1 MFIKLTVTNFLTL
14 KLYCFWTLRWKY
26 WIWPK
31 QKGCQILCFFCSR
44 IAASTK
50 RGEAWRKNQEEIKS
64 MSPTLIDEPL
74 CKTGINH
81 RCTFFSWETCGM
93 FISFRATE
101 TLSILS
107 LLNVIL
113 CWTFTS
119 RTNIEIDLKKH
130 ATKSW
135 IPASHPVHLQFQQI
149 KPVCPT
155 LRYQPLCKIGVK
167 KLALSLF
174 TWDSSE
180 MFTFI
185 IFVKSKSRTK
195 SPAHQGHT
203 EIDSKK
209 GYQILE
215 TNTSPCPIFA
225 LETWRGSLKITSV
238 PANLDRWISLRK
250 LALKVR
256 RNCVLGKIVMTC
268 LSTLSPL
275 KTFQS
280 GQLIWG
286 MQKKSMAKIQEVHG
300 FIRFTDKTCMS

>member
-1 MFIKLTVTNFLTL
+1 MKILNLT
-14 KLYCFWTLRWKY
+14 
-26 WIWPK
+26 
-31 QKGCQILCFFCSR
+31 Q
-44 IAASTK
+44 TK
-50 RGEAWRKNQEEIKS
+50 RLPNPVLLLFPDSCFDLAGRSLKEKNQEEVKS

-74 CKTGINH
+74 CKTGINQ
-81 RCTFFSWETCGM
+81 RCTFFFLGNVWHVYQLSRHGNPVNI
-93 FISFRATE
+93 ISFERH
-101 TLSILS
+101 S
-107 LLNVIL
+107 LLNFHIKDKY
-113 CWTFTS
+113 WNWS
-119 RTNIEIDLKKH
+119 QKH

-167 KLALSLF
+167 KFALNLF
-174 TWDSSE
+174 TWDSSD

-195 SPAHQGHT
+195 SPAHQGHA
-203 EIDSKK
+203 EIDSQK

-225 LETWRGSLKITSV
+225 LETCRGSLKITSV

-256 RNCVLGKIVMTC
+256 RNCVLGKIVMTR
-268 LSTLSPL
+268 LSILSPL

>member
-1 MFIKLTVTNFLTL
+1 MN
-14 KLYCFWTLRWKY
+14 
-26 WIWPK
+26 PSAK
-31 QKGCQILCFFCSR
+31 Q
-44 IAASTK
+44 ASTK
-50 RGEAWRKNQEEIKS
+50 GA
-64 MSPTLIDEPL
+64 
-74 CKTGINH
+74 H
-81 RCTFFSWETCGM
+81 VFSWETCGM

-180 MFTFI
+180 MFAFI

>member
-1 MFIKLTVTNFLTL
+1 MN
-14 KLYCFWTLRWKY
+14 
-26 WIWPK
+26 PSAK
-31 QKGCQILCFFCSR
+31 Q
-44 IAASTK
+44 ASTK
-50 RGEAWRKNQEEIKS
+50 GA
-64 MSPTLIDEPL
+64 
-74 CKTGINH
+74 H
-81 RCTFFSWETCGM
+81 FFSWETCGM

-250 LALKVR
+250 MALKVR
-256 RNCVLGKIVMTC
+256 RKCVLGKIVMTC

-300 FIRFTDKTCMS
+300 FIRFTDKTCMSQIFTTCPKYFEGPDLWSFLNVQNAPKYWFPCPSWVLAKMFGLRMLDLGP